1 MTNDQFREILEAL
14 NELNRDDSTPR
25 SVRLKIKQIYS
36 NLIEDGSVSIKID
49 RCLQDLDDL
58 NEDVNIPSHIKS
70 QLWDIVSKL
79 ECIPQ

>member
-1 MTNDQFREILEAL
+1 MNNEQFKEIIEVL
-14 NELNRDDSTPR
+14 NELNNDDSTPK
-25 SVRLKIKQIYS
+25 SVKIKIKQVHL
-36 NLIEDGSVSIKID
+36 NLIEEGPVSLKID

-70 QLWDIVSKL
+70 QLWDVVSKL